1 MIDDAVAYLRREV
14 VNHLG
19 VADTDVIAGN
29 VHTLEEDGARD
40 VSLAG
45 PEITTIQMETQLR

>member
-45 PEITTIQMETQLR
+45 P